1 MAISAQAL
9 QNARKLALKATL
21 NAMSDDEVKAGLL
34 EATML
39 MAKTDLTDAMV
50 KFGGATLMLFSDELT
65 KRKVSGVDSYPNLKL
80 VSRLQ

>member
-1 MAISAQAL
+1 MAISEQVK
-9 QNARKLALKATL
+9 QKARKLALQTTL
-21 NAMSDDEVKAGLL
+21 NAMSDDEIKAGLL

-39 MAKTDLTDAMV
+39 MAQADLTDDMV
-50 KFGGATLMLFSDELT
+50 KFGSANIILFSDELT